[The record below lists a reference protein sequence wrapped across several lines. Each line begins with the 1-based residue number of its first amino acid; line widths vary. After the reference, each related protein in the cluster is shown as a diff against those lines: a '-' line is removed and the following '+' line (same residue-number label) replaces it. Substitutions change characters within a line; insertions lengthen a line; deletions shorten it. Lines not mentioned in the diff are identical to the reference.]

1 MVVSPWCLDTGDN
14 TEEGGEAGLGRK
26 AVCSDYILFCHSSN
40 WPGLGARGVGG
51 GRGWW
56 LFLEKV
62 LKLKCWLNWAL
73 LSGL

>member
-1 MVVSPWCLDTGDN
+1 MVVSAWCLDTGDN

-51 GRGWW
+51 EGT
-56 LFLEKV
+56 V
-62 LKLKCWLNWAL
+62 VI
-73 LSGL
+73 SGKGFEVKMLV